1 MLHRIVEGPFADDRT
16 SVFPPSCCCR
26 GACRGGC
33 FGRVGCSWGDSR
45 ELPDSGHVVMCCGP
59 VPAMAPFPVPGL
71 RSRLAF
77 LLVTCA
83 AVGCLLMAGVCLCV
97 EDAHEKLRGRPPGDA
112 RRCLCAGFL
121 QCGSFV
127 EVCTVV
133 CVSAQ
138 ERGLVLVRGGGGGG
152 GRVALS
158 VSGSGASL
166 LAVCLDVVPLQPRY
180 HSLAFPSPRRE
191 SLPHKVVTKPAEPWR
206 ILTGLETFAE
216 FPEPSPQD
224 CVLCD
229 SIHQNNFLN

>member
-1 MLHRIVEGPFADDRT
+1 LLHRIVEGPFADDRT

-138 ERGLVLVRGGGGGG
+138 ERGLVLVRGGGAC
-152 GRVALS
+152 R
-158 VSGSGASL
+158 
-166 LAVCLDVVPLQPRY
+166 AVCVRLGGLPPCRL
-180 HSLAFPSPRRE
+180 PRRCA
-191 SLPHKVVTKPAEPWR
+191 SPAPLPLPRVPFT
-206 ILTGLETFAE
+206 ETRV
-216 FPEPSPQD
+216 SPTQSGD
-224 CVLCD
+224 KTC
-229 SIHQNNFLN
+229 